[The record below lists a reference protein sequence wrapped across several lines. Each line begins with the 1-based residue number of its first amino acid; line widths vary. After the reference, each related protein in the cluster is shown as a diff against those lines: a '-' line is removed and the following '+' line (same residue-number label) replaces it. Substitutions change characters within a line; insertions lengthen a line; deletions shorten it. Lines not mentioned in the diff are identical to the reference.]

1 MRIFSAARDLAQ
13 FSRPPHINPRPS
25 RNTHAPTMAFPM
37 PPIVAPA
44 QTATLPRCPVAQ
56 VGLDHEVRTYAGA
69 GGERRTYIC
78 TCGMTWNQKRL
89 DKLASGEDPDVRTS
103 NRVALGGSKRTGRE
117 YKCGNCGEPKKGH
130 ICTHVKKKARTEG
143 PPSPAPPLPEAV
155 AAAPAPLAR
164 EQYAD
169 MLEFSTPAT
178 DAEILAF
185 LRKYDLKPSE
195 ATELYKD
202 MMCYQAHPVAA
213 GALADEA
220 AVVVKAVAVD
230 DDALFS
236 TPEEIVAVIG
246 EIVGLSEDTDVDDVV
261 GVPPGDAE
269 KELSLDELLHLGPH
283 TECKDTQAGIA
294 CAADDIVGASEDET
308 EDELSIDELL
318 NLDKCADCQD
328 VILGDDRKTC
338 HCGTTVVHR
347 SCFKLCAH
355 CA

>member
-89 DKLASGEDPDVRTS
+89 DKLAPGEDPDVRTS
-103 NRVALGGSKRTGRE
+103 NRAALGGSKRTGRE

-202 MMCYQAHPVAA
+202 MMCYQALPVAA
-213 GALADEA
+213 GALADEPV
-220 AVVVKAVAVD
+220 VVVKAVAVD
-230 DDALFS
+230 DDPLFS
-236 TPEEIVAVIG
+236 SPEEIVAVIG
-246 EIVGLSEDTDVDDVV
+246 EIAGLPEFVATKTPEGDEQSTQLPLADVV
-261 GVPPGDAE
+261 FNSAAATTESEPAGALPA
-269 KELSLDELLHLGPH
+269 DEL
-283 TECKDTQAGIA
+283 
-294 CAADDIVGASEDET
+294 ADDIALSDEDPGG
-308 EDELSIDELL
+308 DLSIDELL
-318 NLDKCADCQD
+318 NLEECAACADA
-328 VILGDDRKTC
+328 ILGDDRATC
-338 HCGTTVVHR
+338 KCGKMVLHR

-355 CA
+355 CG